1 MRDDAQNNRRDRYE
15 AEFSNLGLSG
25 VPIDEEYPTKFDRL
39 LCGGIWCIIRLEYDS
54 NSDYDSGI
62 ISADGDHLRSKKKN
76 QNDTPIKIIN
86 LNPIQMPHVDIN
98 ELKEGRKQFTK
109 EEWMDVLLRS
119 IGMEPDMLDTRE
131 KWLLLTRIIAEKK
144 SGQCIGYITVDI
156 PYPQLA
162 IGEIGYVIGE
172 HFQRKGYAYEA
183 VSELLRI
190 YFEEKYLYM
199 MEAKYNINNFSSKK
213 LIKKLG
219 FVTDGI
225 LRNRRIDLQTGQRCD
240 LVTCSICRDEY
251 EGLILL

>member
-1 MRDDAQNNRRDRYE
+1 MQIGKGEDAMDDLVKKEQYETERLCIRHFDSVDVDSCYHGWGRDEQ
-15 AEFSNLGLSG
+15 LGKFILG
-25 VPIDEEYPTKFDRL
+25 YP
-39 LCGGIWCIIRLEYDS
+39 
-54 NSDYDSGI
+54 
-62 ISADGDHLRSKKKN
+62 
-76 QNDTPIKIIN
+76 
-86 LNPIQMPHVDIN
+86 M
-98 ELKEGRKQFTK
+98 TK
-109 EEWMDVLLRS
+109 ETMKSFVMAMAENENTWV
-119 IGMEPDMLDTRE
+119 
-131 KWLLLTRIIAEKK
+131 IAEKE

-190 YFEEKYLYM
+190 YLEEKSLYM
-199 MEAKYNINNFSSKK
+199 MEAKYNSNNISSEK
-213 LIKKLG
+213 LLKKLG

-240 LVTCSICRDEY
+240 LVVCSICRDEY

>member
-1 MRDDAQNNRRDRYE
+1 MDERCLIAEREGDVMSDMIKRERYE
-15 AEFSNLGLSG
+15 TERLCIRHFDLADVDSCYKGWGQDEHLGKFILGYPMNKETMKSFVMNMAE
-25 VPIDEEYPTKFDRL
+25 
-39 LCGGIWCIIRLEYDS
+39 
-54 NSDYDSGI
+54 
-62 ISADGDHLRSKKKN
+62 
-76 QNDTPIKIIN
+76 
-86 LNPIQMPHVDIN
+86 N
-98 ELKEGRKQFTK
+98 ENA
-109 EEWMDVLLRS
+109 WV
-119 IGMEPDMLDTRE
+119 
-131 KWLLLTRIIAEKK
+131 IAEKK

-190 YFEEKYLYM
+190 YFEEKSLYM

-213 LIKKLG
+213 LLKKLG

-225 LRNRRIDLQTGQRCD
+225 LRNRRIDLQTGLRCD
-240 LVTCSICRDEY
+240 LVVCSICRDEY